1 MLVCLD
7 EMGYDVEWQVFN
19 SKDFIPQNRE
29 RIFIIGHLRDK
40 PTPKVFPI
48 TEIDQVDDGSCGKAQ
63 KKGKR
68 VRGEYSNCLCTGQ
81 GRGSKQYVNTI
92 DANYAKGRG
101 SRTMIMI
108 SNINANMSNRMQ
120 ERDETWTLTTK
131 RMEFGIVEGSKIRSL
146 TPLECERLQGFPEG
160 WTEGVSDTQRYKQL
174 GNAVTVPV
182 IEEIARR
189 FTD

>member
-1 MLVCLD
+1 
-7 EMGYDVEWQVFN
+7 
-19 SKDFIPQNRE
+19 
-29 RIFIIGHLRDK
+29 
-40 PTPKVFPI
+40 
-48 TEIDQVDDGSCGKAQ
+48 
-63 KKGKR
+63 
-68 VRGEYSNCLCTGQ
+68 
-81 GRGSKQYVNTI
+81 
-92 DANYAKGRG
+92 
-101 SRTMIMI
+101 MIMI

>member
-29 RIFIIGHLRDK
+29 RILIIGHLRDK

-174 GNAVTVPV
+174 GNAVTVQV